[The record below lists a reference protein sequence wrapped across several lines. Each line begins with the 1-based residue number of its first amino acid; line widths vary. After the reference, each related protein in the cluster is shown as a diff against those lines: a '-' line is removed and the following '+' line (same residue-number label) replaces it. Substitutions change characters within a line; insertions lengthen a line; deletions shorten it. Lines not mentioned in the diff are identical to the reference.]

1 MDRMICIVGPT
12 ATGKTRLAVA
22 LAKALD
28 GEVISCDSM
37 QLYRGMDIGTAKVT
51 PDEAQGVPHHMIDVA
66 DPAEAFS
73 VGRFTDMA
81 APIARDILARGRT
94 AILAGGTGLYMDA
107 LVLGR
112 SFAPYPT
119 TGKREMLE
127 ALAEREGV
135 GAVQAM
141 LRQFDPAA
149 ADRLHPGDRRRIIRA
164 VEVYLETG
172 MTITEHDRLSKL
184 EPPRFRPVWIGL
196 NYVNRE
202 DLYRRIDKRVD
213 EMMAAGLDA
222 ELDRLLAAGVPETA
236 TSMQAIGYKELL
248 RSRRGEISRQTAVE
262 DIKRGSRNYA
272 KRQLTWLR
280 RNPDVRWIMLGAAPE
295 FEEVYRRAAKLLTDT
310 GFPGAEVFSRPTAFD
325 TI

>member
-22 LAKALD
+22 LALALD

-37 QLYRGMDIGTAKVT
+37 QIYRGMDIGTAKVT
-51 PDEAQGVPHHMIDVA
+51 EDEARGVRHHMIDVA
-66 DPAEAFS
+66 DPSEAFS

-81 APIARDILARGRT
+81 APIARDILDRGKT

-127 ALAEREGV
+127 ALAEREGIE
-135 GAVQAM
+135 AVQAM
-141 LRQFDPAA
+141 LREFDPESAE
-149 ADRLHPGDRRRIIRA
+149 RLHPGNRRRIIRA

-172 MTITEHDRLSKL
+172 MTITEHDRRSKL
-184 EPPRFRPVWIGL
+184 VPPRFRPVWIGL
-196 NYVNRE
+196 NYDNRE
-202 DLYRRIDKRVD
+202 DLYRRIDARVD
-213 EMMAAGLDA
+213 EMIDAGLEA
-222 ELDRLLAAGVPETA
+222 ELDRLLAAGVPEGA

-248 RSRRGEISRQTAVE
+248 GFRRGELSREQAID
-262 DIKRGSRNYA
+262 DIKRLSRNYA

-280 RNPDVRWIMLGAAPE
+280 RNPDIRWIGLGADPD
-295 FEEVYRRAAKLLTDT
+295 FDEVYRQAAAILVEA
-310 GFPGAEVFSRPTAFD
+310 GFPGAAAIFSAAT
-325 TI
+325 

>member
-28 GEVISCDSM
+28 GEVVSCDSM
-37 QLYRGMDIGTAKVT
+37 QIYRGMDVGTAKVT
-51 PDEAQGVPHHMIDVA
+51 AAEARGVPHHMIDVA
-66 DPAEAFS
+66 DPAEDFS

-81 APIARDILARGRT
+81 APIVRDILARGKT

-112 SFAPYPT
+112 SFAPYPA
-119 TGKREMLE
+119 TGKREALE
-127 ALAEREGV
+127 ALADREGIE
-135 GAVQAM
+135 AVQAM

-149 ADRLHPGDRRRIIRA
+149 AARLHPGDRRRIIRA
-164 VEVYLETG
+164 VEVYQETG

-184 EPPRFRPVWIGL
+184 VPPQFRPVWIGL

-213 EMMAAGLDA
+213 EMIAAGLEA
-222 ELDRLLAAGVPETA
+222 ELDALLAAGLPESA

-248 RSRRGEISRQTAVE
+248 RERRGEITREQAFD

-280 RNPDVRWIMLGAAPE
+280 RNPEVHWISLGTEPD
-295 FEEVYRRAAKLLTDT
+295 FEEVYRRAAAILAEA
-310 GFPGAEVFSRPTAFD
+310 GFPGAEAIFSAPT
-325 TI
+325 